1 MRKFLA
7 LAIAF
12 ACLSTSIFAQTPTEL
27 LEKAKKAVKA
37 TTGKKK
43 EKFAEAQQA
52 IDAALKAPE
61 NQSGFEA
68 HLLNA
73 KLMNEMSSLDDQE
86 RTLANIKKQAF
97 TPAYISSGL
106 DGANA
111 IMMAL
116 KNTKDP
122 KAIKEIG
129 KITNDSYSYL
139 RAYAGEYSEKLDYVN
154 SYLSFKS
161 CLDFH
166 EAVKAAGIKSPLD
179 KIEDYNGVLYL
190 TGLLS
195 TYAQKE
201 EEAAPIYQKLLDA
214 KKDSAFVYAGIYK
227 NKLKTD
233 REGALKIL
241 EQGRI
246 KFPNDNSMLFN
257 EINHYLQDGKM
268 DQLIIKLKEGI
279 AKEPKNTSLVF
290 TLGNVYDN
298 LSQKATEP
306 AKQEE
311 LQKEAMV
318 YYSKTLEMDS
328 KNVDAIYSIGA
339 TFYNRAAKLSTE
351 LKKLG
356 DLPPNKE
363 NDKKYNAK
371 EKEMIAEFDKALP
384 FFQKAEALNAN
395 DKNTLIALKEIFAKK
410 NDLTLSKEFKTRFDN
425 VDGGGKN
432 EASYFKQ

>member
-1 MRKFLA
+1 MRKFFV

-12 ACLSTSIFAQTPTEL
+12 ACLSTSIFAQTPVEL

-37 TTGKKK
+37 TAGKKK

-61 NQSGFEA
+61 NQSGYEA
-68 HLLNA
+68 HLLKA
-73 KLMNEMSSLDDQE
+73 KLMIEMAGYDDLERQKSLILKQTYKPE
-86 RTLANIKKQAF
+86 FIK
-97 TPAYISSGL
+97 SGL
-106 DGANA
+106 EGSNA
-111 IMMAL
+111 VLMAL

-122 KAIKEIG
+122 KAIKEIA
-129 KITNDSYSYL
+129 KISSESYGYL
-139 RAYAGEYSEKLDYVN
+139 RAYAGDYSEIQDYVN
-154 SYLSFKS
+154 SYNSFKG

-166 EAVKAAGIKSPLD
+166 EGVKAAGIKSPLE
-179 KIEDYNGVLYL
+179 KVEDYNGVLYL

-201 EEAAPIYQKLLDA
+201 DESGAIYQKLLDA
-214 KKDSAFVYAGIYK
+214 KKDSAFVYSGLY
-227 NKLKTD
+227 KLKLKDD
-233 REGALKIL
+233 RAGALKIL
-241 EQGRI
+241 EQGRV
-246 KFPNDNSMLFN
+246 KYPNDNSMLFN
-257 EINHYLQDGKM
+257 EINHYLSDGKL

-298 LSQKATEP
+298 LSQKETDP

-318 YYSKTLEMDS
+318 YYAKTLEMDS

-339 TFYNRAAKLSTE
+339 TFYNRAAKISAE

-356 DLPPNKE
+356 DLPPSKD

-384 FFQKAEALNAN
+384 FFQKAEGLNPN

-410 NDLTLSKEFKTRFDN
+410 NDLTLSKEFKTRYETVEN
-425 VDGGGKN
+425 GGKN
-432 EASYFKQ
+432 ESSYFKQ

>member
-1 MRKFLA
+1 LEGASAFL
-7 LAIAF
+7 
-12 ACLSTSIFAQTPTEL
+12 T
-27 LEKAKKAVKA
+27 
-37 TTGKKK
+37 
-43 EKFAEAQQA
+43 
-52 IDAALKAPE
+52 
-61 NQSGFEA
+61 
-68 HLLNA
+68 
-73 KLMNEMSSLDDQE
+73 
-86 RTLANIKKQAF
+86 
-97 TPAYISSGL
+97 
-106 DGANA
+106 
-111 IMMAL
+111 AL

-129 KITNDSYSYL
+129 KIANESYGYL
-139 RAYAGEYSEKLDYVN
+139 RSYAGDFSEVQDYVN
-154 SYLSFKS
+154 SYASFKG

-166 EAVKAAGIKSPLD
+166 EAIKAAGMKSPLD

-190 TGLLS
+190 AGLLS

-214 KKDSAFVYAGIYK
+214 NKDSAFVYAGLYK
-227 NKLKTD
+227 IKLKND
-233 REGALKIL
+233 REGALKL
-241 EQGRI
+241 LQQGRV
-246 KFPNDNSMLFN
+246 KYPLDNSMLFN
-257 EINHYLQDGKM
+257 EINHYLQDGKLN
-268 DQLIIKLKEGI
+268 DLIIKLKEGI
-279 AKEPKNTSLVF
+279 EKEPKNTSLVF

-298 LSQKATEP
+298 LSQKETDP

-318 YYSKTLEMDS
+318 YYAKTLEMDS

-339 TFYNRAAKLSTE
+339 TFYNRAAKLSLE

-371 EKEMIAEFDKALP
+371 EKEMIVEFDKALP

-410 NDLTLSKEFKTRFDN
+410 NDLTLSKEFKTRFEN
-425 VDGGGKN
+425 VENGGKN

>member
-1 MRKFLA
+1 MRKFFA

-12 ACLSTSIFAQTPTEL
+12 ACLSTSIFAQTPVEL

-37 TTGKKK
+37 TAGKKK

-61 NQSGFEA
+61 NQSGYEA
-68 HLLNA
+68 HLLKA
-73 KLMNEMSSLDDQE
+73 KLMIEMSGFDDLE
-86 RTLANIKKQAF
+86 RQKALILKQAYKPEF
-97 TPAYISSGL
+97 ISTGL
-106 DGANA
+106 TGANA
-111 IMMAL
+111 ILMAL

-122 KAIKEIG
+122 KAIKEIA
-129 KITNDSYSYL
+129 KISSESYGYL
-139 RAYAGEYSEKLDYVN
+139 RAYAGDYSEVQDYVN
-154 SYLSFKS
+154 SYNSFKA

-166 EAVKAAGIKSPLD
+166 EGVKAAGIKSPLE
-179 KIEDYNGVLYL
+179 KVEDYNGILYL
-190 TGLLS
+190 VGLLS

-201 EEAAPIYQKLLDA
+201 DESGAIYQKLLDA
-214 KKDSAFVYAGIYK
+214 KKDSAFVYSGLY
-227 NKLKTD
+227 KLKLKDD
-233 REGALKIL
+233 RAGALKIL
-241 EQGRI
+241 EQGRA
-246 KFPNDNSMLFN
+246 KYPNDNSMLFN
-257 EINHYLQDGKM
+257 EINHYLTDGKL

-298 LSQKATEP
+298 LSQKETDP

-318 YYSKTLEMDS
+318 YYGKTLEMDS

-339 TFYNRAAKLSTE
+339 TFYNRAAKISAE

-356 DLPPNKE
+356 DLPPSKD

-371 EKEMIAEFDKALP
+371 EKEMVAEFDKALP
-384 FFQKAEALNAN
+384 FFQKAEALNPN

-410 NDLTLSKEFKTRFDN
+410 NDLTLSKEFKTRFETVEN
-425 VDGGGKN
+425 GGKN
-432 EASYFKQ
+432 ESSYFKQ

>member
-1 MRKFLA
+1 MRKFFA

-12 ACLSTSIFAQTPTEL
+12 ACFSTSIFAQTPVEL

-37 TTGKKK
+37 TAGKKK

-61 NQSGFEA
+61 NQSGYEA
-68 HLLNA
+68 HLLKA
-73 KLMNEMSSLDDQE
+73 KLMIEMAGFDDLERQKSLILKQTYKPE
-86 RTLANIKKQAF
+86 FIK
-97 TPAYISSGL
+97 SGL
-106 DGANA
+106 EGSNA
-111 IMMAL
+111 VLMAL

-122 KAIKEIG
+122 KAIKEIA
-129 KITNDSYSYL
+129 KISSESYGYL
-139 RAYAGEYSEKLDYVN
+139 RAYAGDYSEIQDYVN
-154 SYLSFKS
+154 SYNSFKG

-166 EAVKAAGIKSPLD
+166 EGVKAAGIKSPLE
-179 KIEDYNGVLYL
+179 KVEDYNGVLYL

-201 EEAAPIYQKLLDA
+201 DESGAIYQKLLDA
-214 KKDSAFVYAGIYK
+214 KKDSAFVYSGLY
-227 NKLKTD
+227 KLKLKDD
-233 REGALKIL
+233 RAGALKIL
-241 EQGRI
+241 EQGRA
-246 KFPNDNSMLFN
+246 KYPNDNSMLFN
-257 EINHYLQDGKM
+257 EINHYLSDGKL

-298 LSQKATEP
+298 LSQKETDP

-318 YYSKTLEMDS
+318 YYAKTLEMDS

-339 TFYNRAAKLSTE
+339 TFYNRAAKISAE

-356 DLPPNKE
+356 DLPPSKD

-371 EKEMIAEFDKALP
+371 EKEMVAEFDKALP
-384 FFQKAEALNAN
+384 FFQKAEALNPN

-410 NDLTLSKEFKTRFDN
+410 NDLTLSKEFKTRYETVEN
-425 VDGGGKN
+425 GGKN
-432 EASYFKQ
+432 ESSYFKQ